1 MLHALFMFI
10 TSTVLPTVVAEI
22 GGVTYYAW
30 AATFFAVGSIVGA
43 VTTLPFIAKL
53 GPRHAYLFGVLLF
66 AVGGSICATAPNM
79 AMFTA
84 GRALQGLGGGL
95 MSGMAFAMVPV
106 VFPDALRPG
115 AVALISSVWGPAAL
129 AGPLFG
135 GALAGGG
142 FWRTAFWTAAPI
154 GLFLAILAYSVLP
167 TQSLLS
173 DRGDGFSKA
182 LGLRLI
188 LVAMAALSLTVSSI
202 PGRLS
207 VSSIGVGGALT
218 CLCIAIR
225 LDERDTH
232 RIFLRGGF
240 DIATPTGSITY
251 TMILLVLG
259 VGTTSFIP
267 YVFRVGFGAPP
278 LVGGYVAALSSLAW
292 TLGTLSTAGVG
303 GAARRRLIA
312 LAPLVCVAGLLGV
325 AQGLSKS
332 DLPLTAVCWAM
343 FGGGV
348 GISWPHLASSLI
360 ECSPASEREAAG
372 AFVTLLQ
379 IGGAALGAAFAGMV
393 ANMTGLPMASSRAG
407 VTVAAFG
414 LFTTFAVAP
423 LLAAFFANRFLRD
436 DNLYRN
442 DPA

>member
-10 TSTVLPTVVAEI
+10 TSTMLPSVVAEI
-22 GGVTYYAW
+22 GGVSYYAW
-30 AATFFAVGSIVGA
+30 TATFFAVGSIVGA
-43 VTTLPFIAKL
+43 VTTLPVVAKL
-53 GPRHAYLFGVLLF
+53 TPRRAYLFGVLLF
-66 AVGGSICATAPNM
+66 VIGGSTCATASNM
-79 AMFTA
+79 AMFIA
-84 GRALQGLGGGL
+84 GRALQGLAGGL

-106 VFPDALRPG
+106 VFPDTLRPG

-129 AGPLFG
+129 TGPLFG
-135 GALAGGG
+135 GTLAGGG
-142 FWRTAFWTAAPI
+142 LWRAAFWTAAPI

-167 TQSLLS
+167 TRSLLS

-182 LGLRLI
+182 LGMRLM
-188 LVAMAALSLTVSSI
+188 LVAMAALALSVSSV

-207 VSSIGVGGALT
+207 VSGIGVGGALA

-225 LDERDTH
+225 LDGQDTH

-240 DIATPTGSITY
+240 DIATPIGSITY

-267 YVFRVGFGAPP
+267 YVFRVGFGASP

-292 TLGTLSTAGVG
+292 TLGSIATAGVG

-312 LAPLVCVAGLLGV
+312 LAPLLCVVGLLGV
-325 AQGLSKS
+325 AQGLSTS

-348 GISWPHLASSLI
+348 GISWPHLALSLI
-360 ECSPASEREAAG
+360 ECSPTSEREAAG

-393 ANMTGLPMASSRAG
+393 ANMTGLPMAISRTDVAG
-407 VTVAAFG
+407 AAFG
-414 LFTTFAVAP
+414 LFTTFAVTP
-423 LLAAFFANRFLRD
+423 LLAVFFANRFLRGE
-436 DNLYRN
+436 NLYRD